1 MLRRLTIIC
10 KKHVRFQGTIK
21 RPAEQEDTHEKF
33 ERVGITM
40 KKFLVYG
47 VIIAFID
54 IFIFA
59 LYRDVQLLPVLTGI
73 TGGISL
79 LIALLMV
86 GSEPS
91 KELADDFGKTMHL
104 KSTWS
109 NSYLLVALPS
119 LMVCLLSSLVIYL

>member
-1 MLRRLTIIC
+1 
-10 KKHVRFQGTIK
+10 
-21 RPAEQEDTHEKF
+21 
-33 ERVGITM
+33 M
-40 KKFLVYG
+40 KKFLIYG
-47 VIIAFID
+47 VIIACID

-73 TGGISL
+73 TGGMSL

-91 KELADDFGKTMHL
+91 KELADDFGKMAHL

-109 NSYLLVALPS
+109 NRYLLIALPS
-119 LMVCLLSSLVIYL
+119 LAVCLLSALIIYL